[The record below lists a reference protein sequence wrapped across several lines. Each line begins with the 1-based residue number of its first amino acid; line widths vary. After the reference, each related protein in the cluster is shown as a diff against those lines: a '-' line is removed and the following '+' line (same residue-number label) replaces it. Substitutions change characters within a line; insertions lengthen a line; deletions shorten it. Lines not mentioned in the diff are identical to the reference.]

1 MLVPQ
6 VDGGLGPATID
17 EAAAAGANNIVAGSS
32 VFKPGVDRREP
43 IAAMR
48 RSVTTVTDLN
58 RGATPGSCRRCYPPA
73 NERLLARCVRQLL
86 MLGQGLSEEDADAAL
101 AAHRVGN

>member
-1 MLVPQ
+1 MSFAAHASPLPQ

-17 EAAAAGANNIVAGSS
+17 QAAAAGANNIVAGSS

-48 RSVTTVTDLN
+48 RSLFK
-58 RGATPGSCRRCYPPA
+58 
-73 NERLLARCVRQLL
+73 
-86 MLGQGLSEEDADAAL
+86 LGQGLSDADADAAQ
-101 AAHRVGN
+101 AAVRAGKEGTA